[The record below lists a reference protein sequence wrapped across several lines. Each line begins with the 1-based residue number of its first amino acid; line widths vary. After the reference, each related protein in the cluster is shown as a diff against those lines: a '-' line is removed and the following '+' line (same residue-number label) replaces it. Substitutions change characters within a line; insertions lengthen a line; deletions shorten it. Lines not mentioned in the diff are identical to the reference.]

1 LEKKK
6 GSKFLHC
13 KDWGHIRRK
22 CADFKAWLTKKYN
35 NDIIIFIDESFFTFY
50 SLNTRWIDS
59 GATVH
64 VTNSSQE
71 FLGARTTRGERNLK
85 VTDGREAKVEAIGSL
100 PLVLH
105 GGFTLILNNVLY
117 VPSLQR
123 NIISVSLLEDDGY
136 ESLCGNNECTV
147 MFNDKVVGLAPRQG
161 MLYVLSLNNFPV
173 MNVCNVINKRK
184 KSASDNETSS
194 KLWYHCLGHIS
205 RGENGV
211 SH

>member
-1 LEKKK
+1 
-6 GSKFLHC
+6 
-13 KDWGHIRRK
+13 
-22 CADFKAWLTKKYN
+22 
-35 NDIIIFIDESFFTFY
+35 
-50 SLNTRWIDS
+50 
-59 GATVH
+59 VH